1 MLSDLTEFLSHVLP
15 DYPDEIQGLL
25 SSPLHHAQHVQ
36 HVILRPLTTAI
47 QRELTGLV
55 GKMHTGRASTSNAYM
70 TELTNKL
77 SFVKAELVNRLKAE
91 PHTELLIEL
100 TRHLITTFLL
110 HATLVSPLHEPA
122 KLKLTAELAQLEFGI
137 SQFVEALEGLE
148 AVELEL
154 EGLRR
159 FRQMIF
165 AEGTSLEELVKE
177 SSVHQRNGLDQLV
190 VIQHLL
196 VRAQTEAPES
206 VKLLHER
213 HGWSEVEYG
222 RWIEEHPSWEDRGQL
237 FEELLL
243 EHQDGQSTWIRLVKT
258 ILNEARQV

>member
-1 MLSDLTEFLSHVLP
+1 M
-15 DYPDEIQGLL
+15 
-25 SSPLHHAQHVQ
+25 
-36 HVILRPLTTAI
+36 
-47 QRELTGLV
+47 
-55 GKMHTGRASTSNAYM
+55 
-70 TELTNKL
+70 
-77 SFVKAELVNRLKAE
+77 
-91 PHTELLIEL
+91 
-100 TRHLITTFLL
+100 
-110 HATLVSPLHEPA
+110 
-122 KLKLTAELAQLEFGI
+122 
-137 SQFVEALEGLE
+137 EALEGLE